1 MYNFKHDASKMKLQ
15 IKNEKY
21 FVNEAKRT
29 VTVVADVAVKTP
41 GDILFTIDQA
51 QLPNGFNDGEMYPWD
66 ATVTMRHTAVCSDDD
81 QWDVEKG
88 KKIAMA
94 MLEAKAYESMAKRL
108 NTWYERFTDFTER
121 VWNVVNDFNTRAQ
134 SAATHDREYVN
145 RVA

>member
-15 IKNEKY
+15 ISNEKY

-41 GDILFTIDQA
+41 GDILNTINQA
-51 QLPNGFNDGEMYPWD
+51 QLPTGFNENMYPWED
-66 ATVTMRHTAVCSDDD
+66 SITMRHTAVCSKDD

-94 MLEAKAYESMAKRL
+94 MLEAKAYESMMKRL
-108 NTWYERFTDFTER
+108 NTWYERFTDFSER
-121 VWNVVNDFNTRAQ
+121 LWNVINDFNARAYTA
-134 SAATHDREYVN
+134 SSHDRSYVN
-145 RVA
+145 RIA

>member
-15 IKNEKY
+15 ISNEKY

-41 GDILFTIDQA
+41 GDILNTINQA
-51 QLPNGFNDGEMYPWD
+51 QLPTGFNENMYPWED
-66 ATVTMRHTAVCSDDD
+66 HITMRHTAVCSKDD

-94 MLEAKAYESMAKRL
+94 MLEAKAYESMMKRL
-108 NTWYERFTDFTER
+108 NTWYERFTDFSER
-121 VWNVVNDFNTRAQ
+121 LWNVINDFNARAYTA
-134 SAATHDREYVN
+134 SSHDRSYVN
-145 RVA
+145 RIA

>member
-15 IKNEKY
+15 ISNEKY

-29 VTVVADVAVKTP
+29 VTVVADVSVKTP
-41 GDILFTIDQA
+41 GDILNTITEA
-51 QLPNGFNDGEMYPWD
+51 QLPAGFNESNYPWD
-66 ATVTMRHTAVCSDDD
+66 ETITMRHTAVCSKDD

-94 MLEAKAYESMAKRL
+94 MLEAKAYESMMKRL

-121 VWNVVNDFNTRAQ
+121 LWNVINDFNARAY
-134 SAATHDREYVN
+134 AASSHDRSYVN
-145 RVA
+145 RIA

>member
-15 IKNEKY
+15 ISNEKY

-41 GDILFTIDQA
+41 GDILETIHMA
-51 QLPNGFNDGEMYPWD
+51 QLPNGFNENVYPWED
-66 ATVTMRHTAVCSDDD
+66 SITMRHTAVCSDND

-108 NTWYERFTDFTER
+108 NTWYERFTDFTNR
-121 VWNVVNDFNTRAQ
+121 VWNVVNDFNNRAL
-134 SAATHDREYVN
+134 SAASHDRSYVN
-145 RVA
+145 RIA